1 MCYAS
6 EQKPYF
12 YEKSYSKLPKNKLK
26 IPHKGF
32 KKSKIDFWYKVTF
45 ELVQSH
51 F

>member
-1 MCYAS
+1 M
-6 EQKPYF
+6 
-12 YEKSYSKLPKNKLK
+12 NLK
-26 IPHKGF
+26 ISQKGF